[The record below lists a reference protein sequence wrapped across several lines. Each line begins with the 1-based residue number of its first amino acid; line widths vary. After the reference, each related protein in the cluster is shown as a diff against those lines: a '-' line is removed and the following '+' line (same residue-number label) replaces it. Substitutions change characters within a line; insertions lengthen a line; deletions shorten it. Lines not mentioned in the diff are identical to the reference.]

1 MSYSRAGL
9 QVNEGDFA
17 IGSGIHQVGVVGMG
31 LMGSGVAQV
40 AATGNFDTVVV
51 DVSPEIVGR
60 GMERIRDSLK
70 LLMASYRKSS
80 GKSGI
85 APDEEENII
94 ARIKPSMDRRDLVA
108 CDIVIEAVIEDEPAK
123 KQLISSLAEI
133 GYDKLLVSNTSS
145 ISITRLASAHAAPEK
160 FMGMHFMNPVPI
172 QPGCELIRGF
182 LTSEETFQTVVEF
195 CRELGKEPIR
205 AEDKAG
211 FGINR
216 MFIPFLNES
225 VKLIEE
231 GIVSCEDADKTTIC
245 LGHKMGP
252 ITTLDYV
259 GLDTTLAIAQVLEKE
274 LGPGYKPADLLCKLV
289 AAGFYGIKND
299 RGFYLWDHGKKVGIN
314 PAVQRYLR
322 K

>member
-1 MSYSRAGL
+1 MSYSKAGL

-289 AAGFYGIKND
+289 AAGFYGMKND